1 MYKRCVK
8 KLQCLEILKLKNGS
22 LTKFHKNLILLED
35 DFVRKLIK
43 YRSLVWFLLVKKIT
57 NFLLITK
64 MMMMIINIML
74 ARTSA

>member
-64 MMMMIINIML
+64 MMMIINIML

>member
-1 MYKRCVK
+1 MYKRCIK

-64 MMMMIINIML
+64 MMMIINIML